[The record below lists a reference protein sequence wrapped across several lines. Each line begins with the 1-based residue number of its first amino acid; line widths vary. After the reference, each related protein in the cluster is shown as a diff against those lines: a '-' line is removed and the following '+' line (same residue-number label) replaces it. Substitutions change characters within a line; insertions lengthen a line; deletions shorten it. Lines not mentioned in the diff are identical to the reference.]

1 MVRLAYQQ
9 FRKSSLQW
17 GSRLV
22 LFERGEA
29 RAEVQVSLAKP

>member
-17 GSRLV
+17 GGRLV
-22 LFERGEA
+22 LFERDET
-29 RAEVQVSLAKP
+29 RAEDKVSLAKF